1 MMLQT
6 SNLTKFYTINC
17 TDIAPIFV
25 VYIVTMQTPPTQ
37 SPDSFLLQVDSGRL
51 VQVKLMD
58 ALHQPAVRTLSL
70 ADTTETLLIYNV
82 LILSLVLQQVFAQR
96 AQQRHSLLLL
106 KERVQIE
113 RLAKIEWRGGLQR
126 GTNHTTPPLLAPT
139 HVKLY
144 LSVLRY

>member
-25 VYIVTMQTPPTQ
+25 VYIVTMQTPPTH

-70 ADTTETLLIYNV
+70 VDTHHIACFSQWLVTEDG
-82 LILSLVLQQVFAQR
+82 
-96 AQQRHSLLLL
+96 
-106 KERVQIE
+106 
-113 RLAKIEWRGGLQR
+113 KIQF
-126 GTNHTTPPLLAPT
+126 
-139 HVKLY
+139 HV
-144 LSVLRY
+144 SWC